1 MKTISPGSPSWS
13 YPPKHFGIETG
24 CRWKPFQYFRPKS
37 PKTDLAKN
45 NFPSLYC
52 KTNLMPWIM
61 QNKLINI
68 SICLS
73 VNIQSIK
80 ITCAYCANYVVS
92 YQVTCTATKSRFTQL
107 NFEMSQLFVG
117 ATRGM
122 APLLEQPYAIIKS
135 CKIPPFLAVVV
146 FPSVPPVFLKV
157 KKLSAKF
164 KVIAHVQ
171 AIQWQT

>member
-1 MKTISPGSPSWS
+1 
-13 YPPKHFGIETG
+13 
-24 CRWKPFQYFRPKS
+24 
-37 PKTDLAKN
+37 
-45 NFPSLYC
+45 
-52 KTNLMPWIM
+52 M

-73 VNIQSIK
+73 VNIQS
-80 ITCAYCANYVVS
+80 C

-171 AIQWQT
+171 AIQ